1 MTQRVTLLRSTGSV
15 PVAAFPKA
23 EVRLLDHAGLNAV
36 GSLSPAGVV
45 AWGATT
51 TIVALPA
58 GG

>member
-1 MTQRVTLLRSTGSV
+1 V